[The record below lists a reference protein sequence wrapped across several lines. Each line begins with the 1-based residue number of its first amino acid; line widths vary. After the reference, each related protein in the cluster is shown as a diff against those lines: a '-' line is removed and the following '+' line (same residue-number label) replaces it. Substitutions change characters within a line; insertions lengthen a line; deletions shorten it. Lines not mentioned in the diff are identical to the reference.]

1 MDKNPSIHAHF
12 PPYQKETGKT
22 AMNYIQYQATKVPH
36 QKKSLWYEM
45 VIMELIEGKSSEE
58 AAKAAFRKLN
68 GVLSSE

>member
-1 MDKNPSIHAHF
+1 
-12 PPYQKETGKT
+12 
-22 AMNYIQYQATKVPH
+22 MNYIQYQATKVPH